1 MPVNVD
7 TVYQTVQALANKE
20 QRGYLTP
27 QEFNLFANQA
37 QSDIFEQYF
46 YDLNAFQ
53 KQGEQTRTVGDSI
66 THIQHKLNNI
76 GGVTVTPYDACTY
89 NPLTQA
95 WTLAPVAGRLTGRFH
110 YNDGVQ
116 RRELIPTPGHLE
128 DLLNLRGSAWHSQT
142 DEIFFFEDSWGTIQV
157 HNINGP
163 IETGITC
170 ESVVGRPGL
179 VVWGYLVINEKPVF
193 DSTNSFNFD
202 LDASEQA
209 DLVIKILKLA
219 GISIEDAQLYQAASQ
234 EDQQNVQLE
243 NK

>member
-37 QSDIFEQYF
+37 QQDIFEQYF

-53 KQGEQTRTVGDSI
+53 KQGEQTRTIGDSI
-66 THIQHKLNNI
+66 THIQHKLNNT
-76 GGVTVTPYDACTY
+76 GGVTVTPYQPCTY
-89 NPLTQA
+89 AAPV
-95 WTLAPVAGRLTGRFH
+95 WTLASAAGRLTGRFH
-110 YNDGVQ
+110 YNDGTE

-128 DLLNLRGSAWHSQT
+128 DLRNLRESRWHSDT
-142 DEIFFFEDSWGTIQV
+142 DEIFVFEDSWGTIQV
-157 HNINGP
+157 HNIDGP
-163 IETGITC
+163 IETGVTC
-170 ESVVGRPGL
+170 ETVEGRPGL

-193 DSTNSFNFD
+193 DSTNSFDFD

-209 DLVIKILKLA
+209 DLVITILKLA
-219 GISIEDAQLYQAASQ
+219 GISIEDPQLYQAASQ
-234 EDQQNVQLE
+234 EEQQNIQLE